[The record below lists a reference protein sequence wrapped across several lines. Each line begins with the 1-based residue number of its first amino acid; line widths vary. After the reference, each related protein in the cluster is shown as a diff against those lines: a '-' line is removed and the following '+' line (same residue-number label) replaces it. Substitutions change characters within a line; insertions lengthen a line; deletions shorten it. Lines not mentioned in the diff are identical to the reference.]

1 MEISIGELSG
11 ATGVKVPTIRYY
23 EEIGLLPSPV
33 RTSGN
38 QRRYSPDHKK
48 RLSFIRHAR
57 ELGFSVDS
65 IRRLLQLSD
74 EPAAPCDEVDQLA
87 CERLAEVE
95 HRLQKLNAL
104 KKELKRMIAQCAG
117 GSVSECRI
125 IEVLADHTH
134 CKADH

>member
-1 MEISIGELSG
+1 MAISIGELSG

-23 EEIGLLPSPV
+23 EEIGLLPLPL

-38 QRRYSPDHKK
+38 QRRYNSGHMQ

-74 EPAAPCDEVDQLA
+74 EPDAPCAEVDQLA
-87 CERLAEVE
+87 CDRLAEVE
-95 HRLQKLNAL
+95 HRIQKLNAL
-104 KKELKRMIAQCAG
+104 KKELKRMIAECAG
-117 GSVSECRI
+117 GSVSQCRI
-125 IEVLADHTH
+125 IEVLADHEL
-134 CKADH
+134 CKTDH

>member
-1 MEISIGELSG
+1 MEVSIGELSG

-23 EEIGLLPSPV
+23 EEIGLLPSPA
-33 RTSGN
+33 RTREN
-38 QRRYSPDHKK
+38 QRRYSPDHEK

-74 EPAAPCDEVDQLA
+74 EPDASCDEVDQLA

-95 HRLQKLNAL
+95 RRIQKLNAL
-104 KKELKRMIAQCAG
+104 KTELKRMIAQCAG

-125 IEVLADHTH
+125 IEVLADHALCGT
-134 CKADH
+134 DH